1 MYELRQQQRKE
12 LREKKWFY
20 YAILAIGIF
29 VFSQGCSLMS
39 RKPGYA
45 ATAAVLGLLLHN
57 GSVDKIYM
65 SIFNREAHKYAKII
79 MLIILCAIAVFS
91 YFKRL
96 GFPLFVLLD
105 LGSVLLFALIAFIMS
120 KINLQQE

>member
-39 RKPGYA
+39 KKPEYA
-45 ATAAVLGLLLHN
+45 ATAAIMGLLLHN
-57 GSVDKIYM
+57 ASVDKIYM
-65 SIFNREAHKYAKII
+65 SIFNHDAHKNAKIS
-79 MLIILCAIAVFS
+79 MLIILCIVAVFS

-105 LGSVLLFALIAFIMS
+105 LASILVFTIIAFIYQ
-120 KINLQQE
+120 KLIKHQE

>member
-1 MYELRQQQRKE
+1 MYEIRQQRRKE

-39 RKPGYA
+39 RNPGYA

-57 GSVDKIYM
+57 GSVDRIYM
-65 SIFNREAHKYAKII
+65 SIFNHEAHKYAKFA
-79 MLIILCAIAVFS
+79 MLIILCIIAVFS

-105 LGSVLLFALIAFIMS
+105 LCSVLLFAIIAFICQ
-120 KINLQQE
+120 KLTKQQE

>member
-1 MYELRQQQRKE
+1 MYELRQQRRKE

-39 RKPGYA
+39 RNPGYA

-57 GSVDKIYM
+57 GSVDRIYM
-65 SIFNREAHKYAKII
+65 SIFNHEAHKYAKFA
-79 MLIILCAIAVFS
+79 MLIILCIIAVFS

-105 LGSVLLFALIAFIMS
+105 LCSVLLFAIIAFICQ
-120 KINLQQE
+120 KLTKQQE

>member
-39 RKPGYA
+39 RKPEYA
-45 ATAAVLGLLLHN
+45 ATAAIMGLCSTMQVL
-57 GSVDKIYM
+57 I
-65 SIFNREAHKYAKII
+65 KYI
-79 MLIILCAIAVFS
+79 
-91 YFKRL
+91 
-96 GFPLFVLLD
+96 
-105 LGSVLLFALIAFIMS
+105 
-120 KINLQQE
+120 